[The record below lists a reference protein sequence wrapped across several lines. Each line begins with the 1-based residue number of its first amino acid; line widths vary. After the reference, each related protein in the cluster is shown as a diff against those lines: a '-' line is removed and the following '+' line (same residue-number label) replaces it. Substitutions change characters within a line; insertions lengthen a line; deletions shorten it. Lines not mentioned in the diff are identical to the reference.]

1 MARYYFHLRAGET
14 YVADM
19 EGAELEKSSEAAL
32 HLMRMLDR
40 VGSSDYRGWSFEITD
55 ETGEFLDSIRVE
67 DLVGAVH

>member
-19 EGAELEKSSEAAL
+19 VGAELENSSECAR
-32 HLMRMLDR
+32 HLMRMLER
-40 VGSSDYRGWSFEITD
+40 VGSGDYRGWSFEITD
-55 ETGEFLDSIRVE
+55 EGGEFLDSIRVE